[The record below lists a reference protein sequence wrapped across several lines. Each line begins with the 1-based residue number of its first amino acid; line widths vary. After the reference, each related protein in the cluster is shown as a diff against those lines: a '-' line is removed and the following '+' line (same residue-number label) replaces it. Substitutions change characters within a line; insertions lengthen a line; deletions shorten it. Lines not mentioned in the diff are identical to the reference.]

1 LDILNTL
8 SSHPFYNKFV
18 HLPSENEPVPEE
30 IQNNTKFW
38 PFFRNVLGAMDG
50 THINCNPS
58 ASERQSA
65 QNRKGRVTQNCLACC
80 SFDLQFQYM
89 LSGWDGCSS
98 DAAIFNDAHQFDLLI
113 PPGKFYLADA
123 GFGMCDALLIPYRK
137 VKYHL
142 AEWGCAALRY
152 VLVIDNEKKPC

>member
-1 LDILNTL
+1 
-8 SSHPFYNKFV
+8 
-18 HLPSENEPVPEE
+18 
-30 IQNNTKFW
+30 
-38 PFFRNVLGAMDG
+38 
-50 THINCNPS
+50 
-58 ASERQSA
+58 
-65 QNRKGRVTQNCLACC
+65 
-80 SFDLQFQYM
+80 M

-98 DAAIFNDAHQFDLLI
+98 DAAIFNDARQFDLLI

-152 VLVIDNEKKPC
+152 VLVLDNEKKPC